1 MNETPAPYSAVLF
14 DFYDTLAYLD
24 PPVIEAGRQEL
35 ARLAGTTMEDLAPLW
50 RATSRERM
58 LGTAG
63 DMVAQLRTML
73 GMLDLAPEASVLEAL
88 AAREYGAWERA
99 VRLYPDAKPTLI
111 ELRRRGLKLGILSN
125 CSCQAGAVI
134 SYHGLPELVDAVTLS
149 CEVGLAKPDPAIY
162 QAACSALDLEPAAC
176 VYVADGA
183 GGELEAARALG
194 MLAIKIRRPNQ
205 RGPEDLA
212 VQADH
217 RVESLD
223 ELFSLWPRAWSSG

>member
-1 MNETPAPYSAVLF
+1 
-14 DFYDTLAYLD
+14 
-24 PPVIEAGRQEL
+24 
-35 ARLAGTTMEDLAPLW
+35 MEELAPLW

-63 DMVAQLRTML
+63 DMVTQLRTML
-73 GMLDLAPEASVLEAL
+73 GMLGRESEASVLEAM
-88 AAREYGAWERA
+88 AALEYGAWERA
-99 VRLYPDAKPTLI
+99 VQLYPDTKPALI

-134 SYHGLPELVDAVTLS
+134 GYHGLNELVDTVTLS

-162 QAACSALDLEPAAC
+162 QAACAALELEPAAC
-176 VYVADGA
+176 VFVADGA

-205 RGPEDLA
+205 RVPEDLT
-212 VQADH
+212 VEADY
-217 RVESLD
+217 RVESLNEVLSLESGVWSQP
-223 ELFSLWPRAWSSG
+223 ELQTPDQRL